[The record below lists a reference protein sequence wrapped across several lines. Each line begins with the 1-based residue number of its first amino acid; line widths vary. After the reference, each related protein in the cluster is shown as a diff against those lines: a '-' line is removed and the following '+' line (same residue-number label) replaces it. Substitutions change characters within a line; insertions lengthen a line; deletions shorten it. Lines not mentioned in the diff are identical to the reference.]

1 MLTSSVWRLLVY
13 LAAAVSA
20 APSHQLVFAPDDNG
34 APPSTLEQGVGH
46 FSEWSACVKEWFLA
60 DVRAGR
66 ASNWTIVLGN
76 EAGDLDSLAA
86 AFSYAYHLGHVDP
99 SRPTIGL
106 LQTPF
111 DALDLRPENQV
122 RPSRGRVQ

>member
-1 MLTSSVWRLLVY
+1 MITSIVWPILVY
-13 LAAAVSA
+13 WAAAVSA
-20 APSHQLVFAPDDNG
+20 APSHQLVFDPGDVAPQ
-34 APPSTLEQGVGH
+34 STLEQGVGH
-46 FSEWSACVKEWFLA
+46 FSEWSACVKEWFLS
-60 DVRAGR
+60 DVKAGR

-86 AFSYAYHLGHVDP
+86 AFGYAYHLGHVDP

-122 RPSRGRVQ
+122 SRGGWT